1 MARFDGVR
9 FTIYSPVT
17 NPELPGVWTRSLMV
31 DSGGRVWIGTYKGLA
46 VFENGV
52 FRTIAIADKAQYPA
66 LDINAIVED
75 EGRIVVG
82 TTNGVFD
89 VADGKLVR
97 RAGSPAPNHLPAQ
110 ERRRHLRRHHRRRGA
125 PAWQRQRHAGPARS
139 HAPGRGHAP
148 GRSPGQDLGLSTSVG
163 LMVRSGDTWEAATQD
178 PILQHSPTNML
189 FQDSDRSL
197 WVSSNA

>member
-97 RAGSPAPNHLPAQ
+97 RASSPAPTTTSLLKSADGIYVGTTGGVARLHGSGSDMLALPEAMRQGVVTRLAEAQ
-110 ERRRHLRRHHRRRGA
+110 GKIWA
-125 PAWQRQRHAGPARS
+125 
-139 HAPGRGHAP
+139 
-148 GRSPGQDLGLSTSVG
+148 
-163 LMVRSGDTWEAATQD
+163 
-178 PILQHSPTNML
+178 
-189 FQDSDRSL
+189 
-197 WVSSNA
+197 